1 MELIFCNPAQLV
13 TSPGTKE
20 PEVQPPS
27 VSTVNSILADSIE
40 HDDDLC
46 PAIHLIAY
54 SGIRRGECLGLH
66 WQPVDFNRQAMS
78 IINSLV
84 RSAEKGVI
92 FEPPKSTVSRRIV
105 NLDDGTMAVIRAHK
119 VRQMEHR
126 LTMARSYRDNDLV
139 LPDEFGQP
147 LNPMK
152 LTRALDRAGK
162 RVIVGLVKLT
172 I

>member
-1 MELIFCNPAQLV
+1 
-13 TSPGTKE
+13 
-20 PEVQPPS
+20 
-27 VSTVNSILADSIE
+27 
-40 HDDDLC
+40 
-46 PAIHLIAY
+46 
-54 SGIRRGECLGLH
+54 
-66 WQPVDFNRQAMS
+66 MS

-152 LTRALDRAGK
+152 LTRALDRAEK
-162 RVIVGLVKLT
+162 RVTVGLVKLT

>member
-1 MELIFCNPAQLV
+1 MDLIFCNPAQLV

-40 HDDDLC
+40 QDDELC

-66 WQPVDFNRQAMS
+66 WQPVDFNRQVMS

-92 FEPPKSTVSRRIV
+92 FEPPKSTVSRRVI
-105 NLDDGTMAVIRAHK
+105 NLGDGTLAVIRAHK

-139 LPDEFGQP
+139 LPDEFGRP

-152 LTRALDRAGK
+152 LTRALDRAGN
-162 RVIVGLVKLT
+162 RVTVGLVKLT